1 MALLSKEQLLAK
13 EELKVEKVPLGKDHV
28 FVRQMNAREHSKY
41 SQLLTERVPVLEDG
55 KPTGDFTVKSTM
67 DDWPSKL
74 ASCTLCDEKGHLLLE
89 PDDWKTISKNMTAAK
104 LDKIAT
110 AAMKLNRMKDQETKI
125 KN

>member
-13 EELKVEKVPLGKDHV
+13 EELKIEKVPLGKDHT
-28 FVRQMNAREHSKY
+28 FVRQMNAHEHSKY
-41 SQLLTERVPVLEDG
+41 SQLLTKQVSVLEDG
-55 KPTGDFTVKSTM
+55 KPTGETTVESTM

-74 ASCTLCDEKGHLLLE
+74 ATCTLCDEKGNLLLE
-89 PDDWKTISKNMTAAK
+89 PGDWETIAKNMTAAK

-110 AAMKLNRMKDQETKI
+110 AAMKLNRIKDQETKV